1 MPMCFIMMLYQ
12 LFYSYTRLQCKGPCP
27 CVLVRGKRKRKRKG
41 SPRQRNRTGANK
53 NNQKGSNRTPEA
65 NEPSATRQSTRP
77 KSLPPATNYQNIATP
92 EMPLPSPDGKQ
103 PSSMKASVPIP
114 RSDPGLVQNNQQI
127 VQPRPVIQGGRIG
140 TSYFENI
147 DQLKVVSNKNSQPYI
162 RSNMGPS
169 NEYAPVYLKYKND
182 TKPFTKSL
190 DVRVISQTS
199 TYKQGK
205 NTGHKSNKQEKV
217 YSESNPI
224 SLKSNTRASD
234 SFKHEPKYKTDSGS
248 SLSGNTK
255 AIVSQ
260 QDSTG
265 SLKTK
270 HRTNTPIAEVHQRTQ
285 LTSSRVF
292 KPKGDTRVSTEQL
305 NNAGTPN
312 KKGMNIPAAQVQQRA
327 SSRQFQLTGDIRVK
341 TAQRNN
347 VDTQNTI
354 QKEPHTPAF
363 NDPQGTRFTPG
374 RKFQPIMDTRV
385 ETSQQNS
392 AGTQNTIQKGINTK
406 AVDIPPRTLYSSNM
420 NVQQSDSIRVQTSQR
435 NNAGTKNIN
444 QKGISPSAFQGQQ
457 RTQFTPGRHFKQP
470 RNLHLG
476 ITKDIVGQKNV
487 ASAQFT
493 NQKRINTPAFE
504 AQQHTEFKSG
514 TNLQPTLDTRVQTS
528 QPNSAGTQ
536 NTIQKGINTK
546 AVDIPPRT
554 LYSSNMNV
562 QPSDS
567 IRVQTSQRNNAG
579 TKNINQK
586 GISPS
591 AFQGQQRTQFTP
603 GRHFKQPRNLHLG
616 ITKDIVGQKNVASAQ
631 FTNQKRINTPAFEVQ
646 QHTEFKS
653 GTNLQPTLDTR
664 VQTSQPNSAGTQ
676 NTIQK
681 GLNTPAVDIPP
692 RTLYSSDTS
701 VKQSDSIRVQT
712 SRRNNAGIQNTN
724 QRRLNVPPIT
734 SQQHTQHK
742 VDRNFQRSGNL
753 QSGSTK
759 AFAGHQISEST
770 ENNNWRGMVTSA
782 DGTQQPTKYT
792 PGRNVQQSGH
802 SQPGSTKTIA
812 GQRINA
818 GNQNTGR
825 KIINTPDLKTQQRP
839 QFIPGRNIQQSG
851 NARVHTQSGQSIN
864 VGLSKTNE
872 RDFSQNNPTGGILAV
887 YDLTDFQGGPVDPKP
902 VAEKT
907 KFQGVKSGLTETRQP
922 KIKSKPDLLPSNRQ
936 GDKKIWSRSA
946 GSHITDLRKVEH
958 RNQRTNSGTR
968 KPAAQ
973 GLPINMNPN
982 KAIPQNADNRKV
994 NHATVGTSNRQN
1006 KSVSKYQVDTNLVS
1020 SQIPRKTSITKS
1032 SGKQRHPKTSNS
1044 KSENPNMTT
1053 KDDSIPTAKQSSG
1066 KSRNIGKP
1074 QTLRRKQQQ
1083 DKPLR
1088 RRLTMEH
1095 ANVNSEQANVI
1106 NEQAS
1111 VNSEQANVNNEQAN
1125 VNGKQANVNSE
1136 QANVN
1141 SEKVNVNSDKKRRR
1155 PQKKKRGCI
1164 CPGSIKRVCGKDGKT
1179 YKNACKLKCS

>member
-1 MPMCFIMMLYQ
+1 MSMCFIMMLYQ

-41 SPRQRNRTGANK
+41 STRQRNRTGANK
-53 NNQKGSNRTPEA
+53 NNQKWSNRTPEA
-65 NEPSATRQSTRP
+65 NQPSAPRQSTRP
-77 KSLPPATNYQNIATP
+77 KSLPPATNHQNIATP
-92 EMPLPSPDGKQ
+92 EMPLTSPDGTQ

-190 DVRVISQTS
+190 NVRVISQTS

-217 YSESNPI
+217 YSESNSI

-260 QDSTG
+260 QDNTG

-270 HRTNTPIAEVHQRTQ
+270 HRKNTPIAEVHQRTQ

-292 KPKGDTRVSTEQL
+292 KPKGTVQL
-305 NNAGTPN
+305 NNAGTPNIN

-341 TAQRNN
+341 TAERNN

-363 NDPQGTRFTPG
+363 NDPQGTQFTPG
-374 RKFQPIMDTRV
+374 RRFQPIIDTRV

-392 AGTQNTIQKGINTK
+392 AGTQNTIQKGINTP

-476 ITKDIVGQKNV
+476 ITKDIVGQN
-487 ASAQFT
+487 
-493 NQKRINTPAFE
+493 
-504 AQQHTEFKSG
+504 
-514 TNLQPTLDTRVQTS
+514 
-528 QPNSAGTQ
+528 
-536 NTIQKGINTK
+536 
-546 AVDIPPRT
+546 
-554 LYSSNMNV
+554 
-562 QPSDS
+562 
-567 IRVQTSQRNNAG
+567 
-579 TKNINQK
+579 
-586 GISPS
+586 
-591 AFQGQQRTQFTP
+591 
-603 GRHFKQPRNLHLG
+603 
-616 ITKDIVGQKNVASAQ
+616 NVASAQ

-653 GTNLQPTLDTR
+653 GTNLQPTWDTR

-676 NTIQK
+676 NTIKK

-712 SRRNNAGIQNTN
+712 SRRNNAGIKNTN
-724 QRRLNVPPIT
+724 QRRLNVPPIA

-742 VDRNFQRSGNL
+742 ADSNFQRSGNL

-759 AFAGHQISEST
+759 AFVGHQISEST
-770 ENNNWRGMVTSA
+770 ENNNWRGMGTPA
-782 DGTQQPTKYT
+782 DGTQQPTQYT

-812 GQRINA
+812 GQGINA

-825 KIINTPDLKTQQRP
+825 KIKNTPDFKTQQRP
-839 QFIPGRNIQQSG
+839 QFIPGRNIQQLG

-958 RNQRTNSGTR
+958 KNQRTNSGTR

-973 GLPINMNPN
+973 GLPINMNPD

-1044 KSENPNMTT
+1044 KSENTNMTT
-1053 KDDSIPTAKQSSG
+1053 KDDSIPTEKQSSD
-1066 KSRNIGKP
+1066 KSRNTGKP
-1074 QTLRRKQQQ
+1074 QTFRGKQQQ
-1083 DKPLR
+1083 DKPLK
-1088 RRLTMEH
+1088 RRLTIEQT
-1095 ANVNSEQANVI
+1095 NVNSEQANV
-1106 NEQAS
+1106 NSGQTNVNREQVS
-1111 VNSEQANVNNEQAN
+1111 GNSE
-1125 VNGKQANVNSE
+1125 QANVNSE

-1141 SEKVNVNSDKKRRR
+1141 SEQANVNSKQASVNSEQANVNSKQANINNEQANVDSEQANVNSFKKRRR
-1155 PQKKKRGCI
+1155 PKKKNTGCI

-1179 YKNACKLKCS
+1179 YKNACKMKCS